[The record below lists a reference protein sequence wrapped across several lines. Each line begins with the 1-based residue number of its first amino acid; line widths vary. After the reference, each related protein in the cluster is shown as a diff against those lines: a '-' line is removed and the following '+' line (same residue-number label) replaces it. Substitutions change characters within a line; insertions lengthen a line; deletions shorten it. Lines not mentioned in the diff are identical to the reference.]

1 MSVTYGFFDAVY
13 DSGTGTYDRT
23 YTAEQMSLYFK
34 GLVSDGVIAN
44 VGNMMAVTPGSGMT
58 VQVGTGRMFI
68 DSRWLQNSSALSISI
83 SAAHAT
89 LARKDIIVAR
99 LDYSNRLISIVAK
112 NGTPAAT
119 PTAPTVQRD
128 GTYFE
133 MKLAEIYINAGAT
146 SIAAA
151 NITDTRQNENVC
163 GYVTGL
169 VDQIETSGMWA
180 QLQSDF
186 ETWFDTMKDQLTTD
200 AAGNLQTEIDA
211 LDTRVSTN
219 TQVGSTALNNIAT
232 INSKLTNLTG
242 SQSSS
247 VQSGDFN
254 TFTTPGAYQCGRL
267 NGMANAPWSA
277 GYGILEVVKARDYI
291 LQRFTYLAIQ
301 NAYSIFM
308 RTSADNG
315 ATWKEWRRLIITQSE
330 G

>member
-1 MSVTYGFFDAVY
+1 MALTYGFFDAVY
-13 DSGTGTYDRT
+13 DSDTGTYDRT

-44 VGNMMAVTPGSGMT
+44 VGNMMAVTPGSGMA

-68 DSRWLQNSSALSISI
+68 DSRWLQNSSALNISI

-89 LARKDIIVAR
+89 LNRKDIIVAR
-99 LDYSNRLISIVAK
+99 LDYSGRAIGIIAK
-112 NGTPAAT
+112 TGTAAASPAA
-119 PTAPTVQRD
+119 PGIVRNSE
-128 GTYFE
+128 YFE
-133 MKLAEIYINAGAT
+133 MELAEIYVSAGAT
-146 SIAAA
+146 AITAA
-151 NITDTRQNENVC
+151 NITDKRADTSVC

-169 VDQIETSGMWA
+169 VDQIDTTDMWA
-180 QLQSDF
+180 QLEGDF
-186 ETWFDTMKDQLTTD
+186 NEWFDGMKGQLTTD
-200 AAGNLQTEIDA
+200 AAGNLQTQINDM
-211 LDTRVSTN
+211 DTRVSTN
-219 TQVGSTALNNIAT
+219 TQVGSTALSNIAT

-267 NGMANAPWSA
+267 AGMTNAPYSA

-291 LQRFTYLAIQ
+291 LQRFTYMTLQ
-301 NAYSIFM
+301 DTYYVFM

-315 ATWKEWRRLIITQSE
+315 ATWKEWKRVMINS
-330 G
+330 

>member
-1 MSVTYGFFDAVY
+1 MALTYGFFDAVY
-13 DSGTGTYDRT
+13 DSDTGTYDRT

-44 VGNMMAVTPGSGMT
+44 VGNMMAVTPGSGMA

-68 DSRWLQNSSALSISI
+68 DSRWLQNSSALNISI

-89 LARKDIIVAR
+89 LNRKDIIVAR
-99 LDYSNRLISIVAK
+99 LDYSGRAIRIIAK
-112 NGTPAAT
+112 TGTAAASPAA
-119 PTAPTVQRD
+119 PGIVRNSE
-128 GTYFE
+128 YFDME
-133 MKLAEIYINAGAT
+133 LAEIYVSAGAT
-146 SIAAA
+146 AITAA
-151 NITDTRQNENVC
+151 NITDKRADTSVC

-169 VDQIETSGMWA
+169 VDQIDTTDMWA
-180 QLQSDF
+180 QLEGDF
-186 ETWFDTMKDQLTTD
+186 NEWFDGMKGQLTTD
-200 AAGNLQTEIDA
+200 AAGNLQTQINDM
-211 LDTRVSTN
+211 DTRVSTN
-219 TQVGSTALNNIAT
+219 TQVGSTALSNIAT

-267 NGMANAPWSA
+267 AGMTNAPYSA

-291 LQRFTYLAIQ
+291 LQRFTYMTLQ
-301 NAYSIFM
+301 DTYYVFM

-315 ATWKEWRRLIITQSE
+315 ATWKEWNRVMINS
-330 G
+330 

>member
-1 MSVTYGFFDAVY
+1 MALTYGFFDSVY
-13 DSGTGTYDRT
+13 DSDTGTYDRT

-44 VGNMMAVTPGSGMT
+44 VGNMMAVTPGSGMA

-68 DSRWLQNSSALSISI
+68 DSRWLQNSSALNISI

-89 LARKDIIVAR
+89 LNRKDIIVAR
-99 LDYSNRLISIVAK
+99 LDYSGRAIGIIAK
-112 NGTPAAT
+112 TGTAAAS
-119 PTAPTVQRD
+119 PTAPGIVRNSE
-128 GTYFE
+128 YFE
-133 MKLAEIYINAGAT
+133 MELAEIYVSAGAT
-146 SIAAA
+146 AITAA
-151 NITDTRQNENVC
+151 NITDKRADTSVC

-169 VDQIETSGMWA
+169 VDQIDTTEMWS
-180 QLQSDF
+180 QLEGDF
-186 ETWFDTMKDQLTTD
+186 NEWFDEMKGQLTTD

-219 TQVGSTALNNIAT
+219 TQVGSAALSNIAT

-267 NGMANAPWSA
+267 NGMTNAPYSG

-291 LQRFTYLAIQ
+291 LQRFTYMAIQ
-301 NAYSIFM
+301 NAYQIFM

-315 ATWKEWRRLIITQSE
+315 STWKPWKRIMINS
-330 G
+330 

>member
-1 MSVTYGFFDAVY
+1 MALTYGFFDAVY
-13 DSGTGTYDRT
+13 DSDTGTYDRT

-44 VGNMMAVTPGSGMT
+44 VGNMMAVTPGSGMA

-68 DSRWLQNSSALSISI
+68 DSRWLQNSSALNISI

-89 LARKDIIVAR
+89 LNRKDIIVAR
-99 LDYSNRLISIVAK
+99 LDYSGRAIRIIAK
-112 NGTPAAT
+112 TGTAAASPAA
-119 PTAPTVQRD
+119 PGIVRNSE
-128 GTYFE
+128 YFE
-133 MKLAEIYINAGAT
+133 MELAEIYVSAGAT
-146 SIAAA
+146 AITAA
-151 NITDTRQNENVC
+151 NITDKRADTSVC

-169 VDQIETSGMWA
+169 VDQIDTTDMWA
-180 QLQSDF
+180 QLEGDF
-186 ETWFDTMKDQLTTD
+186 NEWFDGMKGQLTTD
-200 AAGNLQTEIDA
+200 AAGNLQTQINDM
-211 LDTRVSTN
+211 DTRVSTN
-219 TQVGSTALNNIAT
+219 TQVGSTALSNIAT

-267 NGMANAPWSA
+267 AGMTNAPYSA

-291 LQRFTYLAIQ
+291 LQRFTYMTLQ
-301 NAYSIFM
+301 DTYYVFM

-315 ATWKEWRRLIITQSE
+315 ATWKEWKRVMINS
-330 G
+330 

>member
-1 MSVTYGFFDAVY
+1 MALTYGFFDAVY
-13 DSGTGTYDRT
+13 DSDAGTYDRT

-44 VGNMMAVTPGSGMT
+44 VGNMMAVTPGTGMT

-68 DSRWLQNSSALSISI
+68 DSRWLQNSSTLSISI

-180 QLQSDF
+180 QLQDDF
-186 ETWFDTMKDQLTTD
+186 ETWFDGMKDQLTTD

-219 TQVGSTALNNIAT
+219 TQTGSTALSNIAT

-267 NGMANAPWSA
+267 TGMQNAPYSG

-291 LQRFTYLAIQ
+291 LQRFTYMAIQ
-301 NAYSIFM
+301 NAYPIYM

-315 ATWKEWRRLIITQSE
+315 ATWKPWKYVTINS
-330 G
+330 